1 MISGA
6 ISKAYTCQ
14 PEPSCGEEEEACG
27 TLRKS
32 WSELHQFAPMS
43 MYTLRGVQS
52 GLRSASGGSSRA
64 YVVGESGVGT
74 QADAIQAKGVWVG
87 ELSSR
92 LFSSPLRGAAVWEGA
107 RALSCFPCCVGKC
120 REGVVQEIYERGSRG
135 PRASGNCIRMY
146 AGPVSSL
153 KGRRDS
159 ATCSQTNSAQ
169 YKYSSSELVT
179 L

>member
-92 LFSSPLRGAAVWEGA
+92 LFSSPLRGAAAFRSFSWWVGLIRVNVFVGGWLRPE
-107 RALSCFPCCVGKC
+107 ALK
-120 REGVVQEIYERGSRG
+120 
-135 PRASGNCIRMY
+135 
-146 AGPVSSL
+146 
-153 KGRRDS
+153 K
-159 ATCSQTNSAQ
+159 
-169 YKYSSSELVT
+169 
-179 L
+179 

>member
-27 TLRKS
+27 TRRKS

-43 MYTLRGVQS
+43 MYILRGVQS

-64 YVVGESGVGT
+64 YVVGGSGVGT

-92 LFSSPLRGAAVWEGA
+92 HYLLRGILPAACSLLKSSQVKSIGVA
-107 RALSCFPCCVGKC
+107 R
-120 REGVVQEIYERGSRG
+120 EY
-135 PRASGNCIRMY
+135 M
-146 AGPVSSL
+146 
-153 KGRRDS
+153 
-159 ATCSQTNSAQ
+159 
-169 YKYSSSELVT
+169 
-179 L
+179 

>member
-1 MISGA
+1 MCVKKTSRGSEVGG
-6 ISKAYTCQ
+6 SKKN
-14 PEPSCGEEEEACG
+14 G
-27 TLRKS
+27 TL
-32 WSELHQFAPMS
+32 
-43 MYTLRGVQS
+43 
-52 GLRSASGGSSRA
+52 
-64 YVVGESGVGT
+64 
-74 QADAIQAKGVWVG
+74 
-87 ELSSR
+87 
-92 LFSSPLRGAAVWEGA
+92 WEGA

>member
-1 MISGA
+1 MISCA

-27 TLRKS
+27 TRRKS

-43 MYTLRGVQS
+43 MYILRGLQS

-64 YVVGESGVGT
+64 YVVGGSGVGT

-92 LFSSPLRGAAVWEGA
+92 HYLLRGILPAA
-107 RALSCFPCCVGKC
+107 
-120 REGVVQEIYERGSRG
+120 
-135 PRASGNCIRMY
+135 
-146 AGPVSSL
+146 
-153 KGRRDS
+153 
-159 ATCSQTNSAQ
+159 
-169 YKYSSSELVT
+169 
-179 L
+179 